1 MVAAPPP
8 PPSPPAIVRA
18 WSRDLNADRNAAGA
32 KLFAPHARVIQPGV
46 DVRLTPK
53 LAVAFEESLP
63 CGGRI
68 VELRRKGN
76 RVTAIFLLTER
87 PTHRCDAPGVK
98 AAAMFVVRNG
108 KIVLW
113 HQIPVPADDK
123 PTA

>member
-8 PPSPPAIVRA
+8 APPAIVRA
-18 WSRDLNADRNAAGA
+18 WSRDLNANRNAAAA
-32 KLFAPHARVIQPGV
+32 KLFAPRARVVQPGV

-53 LAVAFEESLP
+53 LALAFQESLP

-68 VELRRKGN
+68 LELRRKADQ
-76 RVTAIFLLTER
+76 VTAIFLLTER
-87 PTHRCDAPGVK
+87 PKHRCDAPGVK
-98 AAAMFVVRNG
+98 AAALFEIRAG

-113 HQIPVPADDK
+113 HQVPVPKDDR